1 MSTERLNN
9 VTEELNYKKIPFQD
23 VKRNQKHVLDTLVTT
38 TAKLKNVTNTSIV
51 QQQQTRKKLL
61 N

>member
-1 MSTERLNN
+1 MPTERSNN
-9 VTEELNYKKIPFQD
+9 VTEESNYKKIQFQD

-38 TAKLKNVTNTSIV
+38 IAKLKNVTNTSIV